1 MSDDAEEKEGVSFS
15 IGGYPISGWMV
26 AVALPVLSAV
36 GGSAWYIFDLQ
47 SRFLGVEESVGAIL
61 DVEARV
67 QTLEQAAADSD
78 LRSLSSRLS
87 TLTTQ
92 MNTILE
98 NQRTLL
104 DLRSMV
110 ERSDQRTGGIDES
123 LRTHNQEIED
133 LWEAFDEL
141 VTNPIR

>member
-1 MSDDAEEKEGVSFS
+1 MSDEEKEGVSFS

-36 GGSAWYIFDLQ
+36 GGGAWYIFDLQ

-67 QTLEQAAADSD
+67 QALEQAAVDGD
-78 LRSLSSRLS
+78 LRGLASRLTGLS
-87 TLTTQ
+87 TQ

-98 NQRTLL
+98 QQRELL
-104 DLRSMV
+104 DLR
-110 ERSDQRTGGIDES
+110 QRVDRAGVITDNLS
-123 LRTHNQEIED
+123 QDLTRYNTEIED
-133 LWEAFDEL
+133 IWRAMDALNQPL
-141 VTNPIR
+141 R

>member
-1 MSDDAEEKEGVSFS
+1 MSDEEEKEGVSFS

-36 GGSAWYIFDLQ
+36 GGGAWYIFDLQ
-47 SRFLGVEESVGAIL
+47 SRFIGVEESVGAIL

-78 LRSLSSRLS
+78 LRNLSSRLS
-87 TLTTQ
+87 QLSTQ

-98 NQRTLL
+98 NQRQLL
-104 DLRSMV
+104 DLRQRV
-110 ERSDQRTGGIDES
+110 DQATVVTDTLSQDLNRY
-123 LRTHNQEIED
+123 NVEIED
-133 LWEAFDEL
+133 LWRAVDAL
-141 VTNPIR
+141 NQPLR

>member
-1 MSDDAEEKEGVSFS
+1 MSDEEEKEGVSFS

-36 GGSAWYIFDLQ
+36 GGGAWYIFDLQ
-47 SRFLGVEESVGAIL
+47 SRFLGVEESVSDIL

-78 LRSLSSRLS
+78 LRNLSSRLS
-87 TLTTQ
+87 ELSTQ

-98 NQRTLL
+98 NQRQLL
-104 DLRSMV
+104 DLRQRV
-110 ERSDQRTGGIDES
+110 DQATVVTDNLSQDLNRY
-123 LRTHNQEIED
+123 NVEIED
-133 LWEAFDEL
+133 LWRAIDAL
-141 VTNPIR
+141 DRPLR

>member
-1 MSDDAEEKEGVSFS
+1 MSDEEEKEGVSFS

-36 GGSAWYIFDLQ
+36 GGGAWYIFDLQ

-67 QTLEQAAADSD
+67 QTLEQAAADGD
-78 LRSLSSRLS
+78 LRGLASRLS
-87 TLTTQ
+87 GLSTQ

-98 NQRTLL
+98 QQRELL
-104 DLRSMV
+104 DLR
-110 ERSDQRTGGIDES
+110 QRVDRAGVITDNLS
-123 LRTHNQEIED
+123 QDLNRYNTEIED
-133 LWEAFDEL
+133 LWRAVDAL
-141 VTNPIR
+141 NQPLR